1 MVAGDTFLGLRNFI
15 KGKITPRQLI
25 DVDPLITD
33 VKVDKNN
40 LAQSK
45 IEISFDSTQDLLES
59 LGFSNDDSWFYGRI
73 NSYQGPYEFFSSDS
87 IDDDF
92 QHGYSTNF
100 FNDENKE
107 LMKEIS
113 NFISNGTLDFDEEES
128 IQNFFKVFS
137 DVFDRQYRNIL
148 DDLSYERNSAMN
160 QSAKDM
166 INSDLDRWMSS
177 HDYQFNGNEDG
188 IWVTIADLISYF
200 LRYNIPHEDIKS
212 LLKTISEDDEPSF
225 NWSDDYLEYENSSYF
240 DSDNFNNAVKRELEK
255 VIDEL
260 QNSDTKYPVPFSDF
274 LDLVRRISKKFPD
287 NVFFELPKMKEV
299 KFSVKGFNRE
309 KNKINLLIYFNNK
322 AKSLSLSE
330 ENFYHL
336 LYQPTLFHLDEL
348 N

>member
-40 LAQSK
+40 LAQRK

-148 DDLSYERNSAMN
+148 DDLSYERNS
-160 QSAKDM
+160 
-166 INSDLDRWMSS
+166 
-177 HDYQFNGNEDG
+177 NE
-188 IWVTIADLISYF
+188 
-200 LRYNIPHEDIKS
+200 
-212 LLKTISEDDEPSF
+212 
-225 NWSDDYLEYENSSYF
+225 
-240 DSDNFNNAVKRELEK
+240 
-255 VIDEL
+255 
-260 QNSDTKYPVPFSDF
+260 
-274 LDLVRRISKKFPD
+274 
-287 NVFFELPKMKEV
+287 
-299 KFSVKGFNRE
+299 
-309 KNKINLLIYFNNK
+309 
-322 AKSLSLSE
+322 
-330 ENFYHL
+330 
-336 LYQPTLFHLDEL
+336 
-348 N
+348 